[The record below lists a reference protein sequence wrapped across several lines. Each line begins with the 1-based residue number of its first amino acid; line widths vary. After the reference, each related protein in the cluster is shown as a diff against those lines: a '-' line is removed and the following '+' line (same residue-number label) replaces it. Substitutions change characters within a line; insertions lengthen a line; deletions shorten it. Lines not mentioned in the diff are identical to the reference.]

1 MEWFL
6 RYIVKRKK
14 AKCKSILICYF
25 LWKNKE
31 KIKNLA
37 YIYLFYKKRHKDDKP
52 NKARGKYLFY
62 IDLTFGSM
70 LPIPKFFF

>member
-6 RYIVKRKK
+6 RYIVNRKK
-14 AKCKSILICYF
+14 AKCKSILTCYF

-52 NKARGKYLFY
+52 NKARGKLSFLYRFDFWKHVTY
-62 IDLTFGSM
+62 T
-70 LPIPKFFF
+70 